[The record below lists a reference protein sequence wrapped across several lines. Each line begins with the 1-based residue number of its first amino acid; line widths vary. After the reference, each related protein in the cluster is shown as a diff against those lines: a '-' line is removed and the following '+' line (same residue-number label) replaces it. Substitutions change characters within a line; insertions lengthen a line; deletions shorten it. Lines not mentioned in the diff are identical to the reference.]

1 MKKNSCCEGTQGL
14 EMPNKE
20 KFESLTEHHQRAPS
34 KKRNK
39 TWKQKKYNLCYTKTV
54 QIQQIKVI
62 FEVKLT
68 GKLKPAQLIKVIL

>member
-34 KKRNK
+34 KKK
-39 TWKQKKYNLCYTKTV
+39 KQDMETEKV
-54 QIQQIKVI
+54 Q
-62 FEVKLT
+62 LM
-68 GKLKPAQLIKVIL
+68 LY

>member
-20 KFESLTEHHQRAPS
+20 KFESLTKHYQRAPS
-34 KKRNK
+34 KKK

-54 QIQQIKVI
+54 QIQLIKVI
-62 FEVKLT
+62 FVVKLT
-68 GKLKPAQLIKVIL
+68 GKFQPAQLIKVIL